1 MRLYEDLRPVQS
13 RVAVVQAVVAG
24 LIGLLLLQFWNLQVV
39 RARHF
44 RDLAENNRSR
54 VMTVAA
60 PRGIL
65 VDRDGQ
71 LLVGNR
77 PSYNLV
83 LNPEHA
89 EDLDRVVTRLAR
101 TLGTGEA
108 AIRERIARRLPY
120 RPVVVRADAS
130 VADVAAVE
138 ARRLEIPEVRVEVVP
153 LRSYPL
159 ASAAAHALG
168 RVGEI
173 TDRQLEA
180 PEFEGLEPGAL
191 VGQAGIEARYN
202 RALMGRDGFRRVIVN
217 SRGLE
222 VDEADR
228 RPPEDG
234 PQLTLSLDAKLQAA
248 TERAFANRSGSA
260 VALDPRTGEIL
271 AMTSTPAYDPNEF
284 TTGINPMLWG
294 MLANDPET
302 PLMNRVIQGQYA
314 PGSTFKIVMA
324 IAGLEE
330 GVITP
335 STTFYCPGYVR
346 LYNRVFH
353 CAQTG
358 GHGVIDVRQALASS
372 CNVFFYQVGVRL
384 EIDKISA
391 WATRLG
397 LGTPTG
403 VDLPH
408 EAAGL
413 MPSREWKERVQ
424 KTPWYPGETVSV
436 AIGQGQVSVT
446 PLQMARV
453 AAVIANGGS
462 LVTPHIVRATP
473 EGMPTAPPPRP
484 LGISKETIAVVKEG
498 MRRVVAGPG
507 GSGWRARLRRVEVCG
522 KTGSAQVVSKARLA
536 ASPDDPSILPH
547 GWFVAFAPAEEPR
560 IALAVL
566 VEHGGSGNGA
576 AAPVARSILARY
588 FGLESRPSAP
598 ATEGS
603 AGVATG
609 NSVGGAEEGAGDR
622 TAADS
627 TVRPPAEVAP
637 EAGAGSGPEAM
648 PEDAG
653 GEVPART
660 GSAPEEP
667 TTDRDAGAGA

>member
-13 RVAVVQAVVAG
+13 RLAVVQAVVAG
-24 LIGLLLLQFWNLQVV
+24 LIALLVLQFWNLQVV

-44 RDLAENNRSR
+44 QDLAENNRSR

-65 VDRDGQ
+65 VDREGQ

-77 PSYNLV
+77 PSFNLV
-83 LNPEHA
+83 LTPEHA
-89 EDLDRVVTRLAR
+89 EDLDQVVTRLAR
-101 TLGTGEA
+101 TLDTGEA

-130 VADVAAVE
+130 VAEVAALE

-173 TDRQLEA
+173 TERQLDSS
-180 PEFEGLEPGAL
+180 EFEGLEPGAL
-191 VGQAGIEARYN
+191 VGQAGVEASYN

-222 VDEADR
+222 VAEAHR
-228 RPPEDG
+228 EPPLDG
-234 PQLTLSLDAKLQAA
+234 PQLALSLDASLQAA

-284 TTGINPMLWG
+284 TTGIDPVLWT

-314 PGSTFKIVMA
+314 PGSTFKIVVA
-324 IAGLEE
+324 TAALEE
-330 GVITP
+330 GVISPT
-335 STTFYCPGYVR
+335 TTFYCPGHLR
-346 LYNRVFH
+346 IYNRVFH
-353 CAQTG
+353 CNVPG
-358 GHGVIDVRQALASS
+358 GHGIVDVRRALAVS

-384 EIDKISA
+384 EIDRIAA
-391 WATRLG
+391 WAKRMG
-397 LGTPTG
+397 MGSPTG

-413 MPSREWKERVQ
+413 IPSPEWKLRVQ

-436 AIGQGQVSVT
+436 AIGQGQVSAT

-453 AAVIANGGS
+453 AAVIANGGN
-462 LVTPHIVRATP
+462 LVTPHLVAGQGP
-473 EGMPTAPPPRP
+473 APRP
-484 LGISKETIAVVKEG
+484 VGISPRTLAIVKEG
-498 MRRVVAGPG
+498 LRAVVAEGT
-507 GSGWRARLRRVEVCG
+507 GWRARLRRVEVSG
-522 KTGSAQVVSKARLA
+522 KTGSAQVVSRTLLER
-536 ASPDDPSILPH
+536 SPDDPSLLPH
-547 GWFVAFAPAEEPR
+547 GWFVAFAPSDEPR

-566 VEHGGSGNGA
+566 VEHRASGSGA
-576 AAPVARSILARY
+576 ATPVARAILARY
-588 FGLESRPSAP
+588 FGEERQRNATSSA
-598 ATEGS
+598 
-603 AGVATG
+603 
-609 NSVGGAEEGAGDR
+609 
-622 TAADS
+622 AAN
-627 TVRPPAEVAP
+627 
-637 EAGAGSGPEAM
+637 
-648 PEDAG
+648 
-653 GEVPART
+653 EVPAE
-660 GSAPEEP
+660 APEPAAAATTEAVPSEP
-667 TTDRDAGAGA
+667 AREEDESVPPGTPAAEEDSGDAAPPVGD